1 NTQEPQSS
9 SSFVK
14 FCRKLSPKRKD
25 SPAESTQHNINDD
38 QDKNKDLEA
47 VFAYMDEN
55 KDGRISP
62 HELQKSFMTLGEQL
76 SDEEAEAAVRL
87 SDTDGDGMLDFQ
99 EFAQLIKG
107 DDDQD
112 EKKTELKEAFRMY
125 IAEGEEC
132 ITPRSL
138 KTMLKK
144 LGESRTTDDCR
155 VMIRAFDLNADG
167 VLSFDEFALMMQLV
181 MMKNTQRQLSSSFIK
196 LCERLSSD
204 INGED
209 KNKDLAAVFAY
220 MDANRDGRISAEE
233 LKKSFKTL
241 GEQLSDEEAEAAVKL
256 SDLDGDGMLDFEE
269 FAQLLKGGDE
279 FTEEEQKSKI
289 MEAFRM
295 YIAEGEDCIT
305 PRSLKMMLMK
315 LGESRTTDDCVVMI
329 KAFDLNADGVLSF
342 DEFVLMMMR

>member
-1 NTQEPQSS
+1 MMKSTQPQSS

-25 SPAESTQHNINDD
+25 SPAESTQHNINED

-47 VFAYMDEN
+47 VFAYMDAN
-55 KDGRISP
+55 RDGRISP

-107 DDDQD
+107 DDDQE

-138 KTMLKK
+138 KMMLKK
-144 LGESRTTDDCR
+144 LDNKRRRE
-155 VMIRAFDLNADG
+155 
-167 VLSFDEFALMMQLV
+167 LV
-181 MMKNTQRQLSSSFIK
+181 IMKNTQRQLSSSFMK

-204 INGED
+204 INGEN

-241 GEQLSDEEAEAAVKL
+241 GEQLSDEEAETAVKL
-256 SDLDGDGMLDFEE
+256 SDIDGDGMLDFEE

-279 FTEEEQKSKI
+279 FTEEEKKSKI

-342 DEFVLMMMR
+342 DEFALMVMR

>member
-1 NTQEPQSS
+1 MMKSTQPQSS

-25 SPAESTQHNINDD
+25 SPAESTQHNINED

-47 VFAYMDEN
+47 VFAYMDAN
-55 KDGRISP
+55 RDGRISP

-107 DDDQD
+107 DDDQE

-138 KTMLKK
+138 KMMLKK
-144 LGESRTTDDCR
+144 LDNKRRRE
-155 VMIRAFDLNADG
+155 
-167 VLSFDEFALMMQLV
+167 LV
-181 MMKNTQRQLSSSFIK
+181 IMKNTQRQLSSSFMK

-204 INGED
+204 INGEN

-220 MDANRDGRISAEE
+220 MDANRHGRISAEE

-241 GEQLSDEEAEAAVKL
+241 GEQLSDEEAETAVKL
-256 SDLDGDGMLDFEE
+256 SDIDGDGMLDFEE

-279 FTEEEQKSKI
+279 FTEEEKKSKI

-342 DEFVLMMMR
+342 DEFALMVMR

>member
-1 NTQEPQSS
+1 MMKNTQEPQSS

-25 SPAESTQHNINDD
+25 SPAESTQHNINED

-47 VFAYMDEN
+47 VFAYMDAN
-55 KDGRISP
+55 RDGRISP

-107 DDDQD
+107 DDDQED
-112 EKKTELKEAFRMY
+112 KKTELKEAFRMY

-167 VLSFDEFALMMQLV
+167 VLSFDEFALMM
-181 MMKNTQRQLSSSFIK
+181 R
-196 LCERLSSD
+196 
-204 INGED
+204 
-209 KNKDLAAVFAY
+209 
-220 MDANRDGRISAEE
+220 
-233 LKKSFKTL
+233 
-241 GEQLSDEEAEAAVKL
+241 
-256 SDLDGDGMLDFEE
+256 
-269 FAQLLKGGDE
+269 
-279 FTEEEQKSKI
+279 
-289 MEAFRM
+289 
-295 YIAEGEDCIT
+295 
-305 PRSLKMMLMK
+305 
-315 LGESRTTDDCVVMI
+315 
-329 KAFDLNADGVLSF
+329 
-342 DEFVLMMMR
+342 

>member
-1 NTQEPQSS
+1 MKSTQPQSS

-25 SPAESTQHNINDD
+25 SPAESTQHNINED

-47 VFAYMDEN
+47 VFAYMDAN
-55 KDGRISP
+55 RDGRISP

-76 SDEEAEAAVRL
+76 L

-107 DDDQD
+107 DDDQE

-138 KTMLKK
+138 KMMLKK

-167 VLSFDEFALMMQLV
+167 VLSFDEFALMM
-181 MMKNTQRQLSSSFIK
+181 R
-196 LCERLSSD
+196 
-204 INGED
+204 
-209 KNKDLAAVFAY
+209 
-220 MDANRDGRISAEE
+220 
-233 LKKSFKTL
+233 
-241 GEQLSDEEAEAAVKL
+241 
-256 SDLDGDGMLDFEE
+256 
-269 FAQLLKGGDE
+269 
-279 FTEEEQKSKI
+279 
-289 MEAFRM
+289 
-295 YIAEGEDCIT
+295 
-305 PRSLKMMLMK
+305 
-315 LGESRTTDDCVVMI
+315 
-329 KAFDLNADGVLSF
+329 
-342 DEFVLMMMR
+342 

>member
-1 NTQEPQSS
+1 
-9 SSFVK
+9 
-14 FCRKLSPKRKD
+14 
-25 SPAESTQHNINDD
+25 
-38 QDKNKDLEA
+38 
-47 VFAYMDEN
+47 
-55 KDGRISP
+55 
-62 HELQKSFMTLGEQL
+62 MTLGEQL

-107 DDDQD
+107 DDDQE

-138 KTMLKK
+138 KMMLKK

-167 VLSFDEFALMMQLV
+167 VLSFDEFALMMLNKRRRELV
-181 MMKNTQRQLSSSFIK
+181 IMKNTQRRLSSSFVK

-209 KNKDLAAVFAY
+209 QNKDLAAVFTY

-241 GEQLSDEEAEAAVKL
+241 GEQLSDEEAETAVKL

-269 FAQLLKGGDE
+269 FVQLLKGGDE
-279 FTEEEQKSKI
+279 FTEEEKKSKI

-342 DEFVLMMMR
+342 DEFALMVMR

>member
-1 NTQEPQSS
+1 MMKNTQEPQSS

-25 SPAESTQHNINDD
+25 SPAESTQHNINED

-47 VFAYMDEN
+47 VFAYMDAN
-55 KDGRISP
+55 RDGRISP

-107 DDDQD
+107 DDDQED
-112 EKKTELKEAFRMY
+112 KKTELKEAFRMY

-144 LGESRTTDDCR
+144 LDHL
-155 VMIRAFDLNADG
+155 IIK
-167 VLSFDEFALMMQLV
+167 LV
-181 MMKNTQRQLSSSFIK
+181 IMKNTQRQLSSSFMK
-196 LCERLSSD
+196 LYERLSSD
-204 INGED
+204 INRED

-241 GEQLSDEEAEAAVKL
+241 GEQLSDQEAEAAVKL

-279 FTEEEQKSKI
+279 FTEEEKKSKI

-342 DEFVLMMMR
+342 DEFALMMMH

>member
-1 NTQEPQSS
+1 MMKSTQPQSS

-25 SPAESTQHNINDD
+25 SPAESTQHNINED
-38 QDKNKDLEA
+38 QDKNRDLEA
-47 VFAYMDEN
+47 VFAYMDAN
-55 KDGRISP
+55 RDGRISP

-107 DDDQD
+107 DDDQE

-138 KTMLKK
+138 KMMLKK

-167 VLSFDEFALMMQLV
+167 VLSFDEFALMM
-181 MMKNTQRQLSSSFIK
+181 R
-196 LCERLSSD
+196 
-204 INGED
+204 
-209 KNKDLAAVFAY
+209 
-220 MDANRDGRISAEE
+220 
-233 LKKSFKTL
+233 
-241 GEQLSDEEAEAAVKL
+241 
-256 SDLDGDGMLDFEE
+256 
-269 FAQLLKGGDE
+269 
-279 FTEEEQKSKI
+279 
-289 MEAFRM
+289 
-295 YIAEGEDCIT
+295 
-305 PRSLKMMLMK
+305 
-315 LGESRTTDDCVVMI
+315 
-329 KAFDLNADGVLSF
+329 
-342 DEFVLMMMR
+342 